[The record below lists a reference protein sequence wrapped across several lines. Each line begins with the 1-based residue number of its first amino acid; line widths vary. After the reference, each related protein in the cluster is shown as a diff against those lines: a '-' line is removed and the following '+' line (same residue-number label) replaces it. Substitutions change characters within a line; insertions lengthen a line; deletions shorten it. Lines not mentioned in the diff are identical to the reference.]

1 MLGGAALG
9 GGRGSMVA
17 AMAGALAL
25 EALFTLLNLLG
36 LPKPLRD
43 AVQGLIIIGAV
54 AYARIPLA
62 CGHDETA
69 RGARSPRDR
78 TGHKATAVR
87 FDRTFR

>member
-1 MLGGAALG
+1 VLGGAALG

-54 AYARIPLA
+54 AYAAYRLRR
-62 CGHDETA
+62 A
-69 RGARSPRDR
+69 R
-78 TGHKATAVR
+78 
-87 FDRTFR
+87 

>member
-1 MLGGAALG
+1 
-9 GGRGSMVA
+9 MVA

-54 AYARIPLA
+54 AYAAYRLRR
-62 CGHDETA
+62 A
-69 RGARSPRDR
+69 R
-78 TGHKATAVR
+78 
-87 FDRTFR
+87 